1 MLPTGAAKHHA
12 GGTAGGAGDA
22 PNGQAGYRII
32 ARTSRFNGRDG
43 FSVNKGGS
51 HARSNCHLRRVRF
64 GSRNLVE
71 YASCETV

>member
-1 MLPTGAAKHHA
+1 LQRQCEVRHSA
-12 GGTAGGAGDA
+12 GG
-22 PNGQAGYRII
+22 GQRV
-32 ARTSRFNGRDG
+32 TCQLSRSDG

-51 HARSNCHLRRVRF
+51 HARSSCYLRRVRF